1 MIEAVTVAV
10 VARGILTGMAAT
22 IYDVAA
28 LAGVSIKSVSR
39 VLNREPNVSAA
50 LKAKVQAAVAS
61 LDYQPSLSAR
71 TLAGASSYLIAA
83 FVDADLT
90 LEHWRSGRGNDYLS
104 RLQFGALEECRKAG
118 YHLLVELVDYRSPS
132 LEARLVALLRSLRPD
147 GVLLTPPNAD
157 DPTVLDILERMG
169 VPFVRLGADR
179 DLGRGMRVFMDDRQA
194 AADMTTHL
202 VGLGHRRIGFVSGP
216 AAYPA
221 SRARRQGYEE
231 ALLAHGLVVEP
242 DLVVEGDFTFAS
254 GRRAGEALLERD
266 HRPSAIFAS
275 NDDMALGVLNAAAAL
290 GVATPAGV
298 SVCGFDDTPSAM
310 FSTPP
315 LTTVRQPV
323 AEMAAAA
330 TRMLLQAT
338 RDTDGGVEKIDYI
351 LVERAS
357 TQPPG

>member
-1 MIEAVTVAV
+1 MP
-10 VARGILTGMAAT
+10 AT

-50 LKAKVQAAVAS
+50 LQAKVQAAVES

-104 RLQFGALEECRKAG
+104 RLEYGALVECRKAG
-118 YHLLVELVDYRSPS
+118 YHLLVELVDYGAPS
-132 LEARLVALLRSLRPD
+132 LEARLLSLLRSLRPD

-157 DPTVLDILERMG
+157 DPTVLDILERTG
-169 VPFVRLGADR
+169 TPFVRLGADR

-194 AADMTTHL
+194 AMDMTDHL
-202 VGLGHRRIGFVSGP
+202 IDLGHRRLGFVSGP
-216 AAYPA
+216 AAYAA
-221 SRARRQGYEE
+221 SQARREGYEA
-231 ALLAHGLVVEP
+231 ALAAHGLIAQPELIVA
-242 DLVVEGDFTFAS
+242 GDFTFAS
-254 GRRAGEALLERD
+254 GRQAGEALLTLA
-266 HRPSAIFAS
+266 HPPSAIFAS

-290 GVATPAGV
+290 GIAAPSGI

-330 TRMLLQAT
+330 TRMLLEAVRT
-338 RDTDGGVEKIDYI
+338 PGRAVEKIDYV
-351 LVERAS
+351 LVSRSS
-357 TQPPG
+357 TQPPR

>member
-1 MIEAVTVAV
+1 
-10 VARGILTGMAAT
+10 MAAT

-50 LKAKVQAAVAS
+50 LQAKVQAAVVS
-61 LDYQPSLSAR
+61 LDYQPNLSAR
-71 TLAGASSYLIAA
+71 SLAGASSYLIAA

-104 RLQFGALEECRKAG
+104 RLQFGALEECRKAS
-118 YHLLVELVDYRSPS
+118 YHLLVELVDYGAPS

-157 DPTVLDILERMG
+157 DPTVLDVLERTG
-169 VPFVRLGADR
+169 TPFVRLGADR

-194 AADMTTHL
+194 AADMTAHL
-202 VGLGHRRIGFVSGP
+202 IGLGHRRIGFVSGP
-216 AAYPA
+216 DAYPA
-221 SRARRQGYEE
+221 SRARREGYDQ
-231 ALLAHGLVVEP
+231 ALQAHGLVAEP

-254 GRRAGEALLERD
+254 GRRAGEALLTTD
-266 HRPSAIFAS
+266 PRPSAIFAS
-275 NDDMALGVLNAAAAL
+275 NDDMALGVLNAAASL
-290 GVATPAGV
+290 GVSAPGGV

-330 TRMLLQAT
+330 TRMLLEAA
-338 RDTDGGVEKIDYI
+338 RDPDRTVEKIDYI